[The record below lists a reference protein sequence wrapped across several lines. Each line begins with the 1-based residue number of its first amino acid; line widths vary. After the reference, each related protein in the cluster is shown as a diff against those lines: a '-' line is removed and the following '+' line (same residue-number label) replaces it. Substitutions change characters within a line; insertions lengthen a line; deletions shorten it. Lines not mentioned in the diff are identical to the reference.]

1 MKAIWL
7 EDGRAAWRDVPE
19 PERRPGWDVVQVSAV
34 GVCNT
39 DLELTRGYMNFRGVP
54 GHEFVGRVVS
64 DDSPLAGRRV
74 VGEINTGCGRCAACL
89 AGWARHCAER
99 GVLGILNLPGAFAE
113 RIALPRGNL
122 KPIPDSLDDER
133 AVFIEPLAAALRLSE
148 QGLLTAGTRTLLVGD
163 GKLAQLVARVL
174 ALHGARTTV
183 LGRHARKLD
192 LLAPWVNV
200 IARDAQRVA
209 PASFDL
215 VIEASGSPAGMAAAL
230 ATVRPMGTIVVKS
243 TCAGRIDLD
252 LSRCVV
258 DEVRLV
264 GSRCGPFEPA
274 IDLLARG
281 LVDPSPLIDARFD
294 FRETIEALRHAATPG
309 VLKVVVRF
317 PASP

>member
-1 MKAIWL
+1 MKALWL

-19 PERRPGWDVVQVSAV
+19 PERRPGFDVVQVSSV

-39 DLELTRGYMNFRGVP
+39 DLELARGYMNFRGVP

-74 VGEINTGCGRCAACL
+74 VGEINAGCGRCAACL

-99 GVLGILNLPGAFAE
+99 GVLGILDLPGAFAE

-122 KPIPDSLDDER
+122 KPIPESLDDER
-133 AVFIEPLAAALRLSE
+133 AVFAEPLAAALRLSE

-163 GKLAQLVARVL
+163 GKLAQLIARVL

-192 LLAPWVNV
+192 LLAPWVSE
-200 IARDAQRVA
+200 IARDQESLA

-215 VIEASGSPAGMAAAL
+215 VIEASGSPEGMAAAL
-230 ATVRPMGTIVVKS
+230 AAARPMGTIVVKS
-243 TCAGRIDLD
+243 TYAGRIDLD

-258 DEVRLV
+258 DEIRMV

-274 IDLLARG
+274 IDLLTRG
-281 LVDPSPLIDARFD
+281 LVDPSPLIDSRFD

-309 VLKVVVRF
+309 VLKVVVCF
-317 PASP
+317 PESD

>member
-7 EDGRAAWRDVPE
+7 EDGRMEWRDLPE
-19 PERRPGWDVVQVSAV
+19 PPRPEVWDIVQVTAV

-54 GHEFVGRVVS
+54 GHEFVGFVVS
-64 DDSPLAGRRV
+64 VDSPLAGRRV
-74 VGEINTGCGRCAACL
+74 VGEINAGCGRCAACL
-89 AGWARHCAER
+89 AGWARHCHDR

-113 RIALPRGNL
+113 RIALPRANL
-122 KPIPDSLDDER
+122 KPIPDALDDER
-133 AVFIEPLAAALRLSE
+133 AVFVEPLAAALRLSE
-148 QGLLTAGTRTLLVGD
+148 QGLLAANARTLLIGD
-163 GKLAQLVARVL
+163 GKLAQIIARVL
-174 ALHGARTTV
+174 ALHGACTTA
-183 LGRHARKLD
+183 LGRHGRKLD
-192 LLAPWVNV
+192 LLSPWVDE
-200 IARDAQRVA
+200 ILRDPARIA
-209 PASFDL
+209 PAAFDL

-230 ATVRPMGTIVVKS
+230 AAVRPMGTIIVKS
-243 TCAGRIDLD
+243 TYADRIDLD

-281 LVDPSPLIDARFD
+281 IVDPSPLIDARFD
-294 FRETIEALRHAATPG
+294 FDDAIAALRHAATPG

-317 PASP
+317 GD